1 MREAVAE
8 APALRRDQLLGAAA
22 LLFRRRGYHS
32 VGVDD
37 IGAAVGMS
45 GPAVYRYFPS
55 KQALLRDVI
64 AVYLVAL
71 DAERT
76 ERNERDPGT
85 EHVLDAAIWAGQ
97 RLPDYL
103 VAYNRELTSLDP
115 ANRAE
120 VRSLAAGTSA
130 GWAEFLVQHSVER
143 HSDAGSL
150 RLQAVAG
157 VLLHLSLTRTGS
169 KTRRAALA
177 ERLVAGLLD
186 APLPALGPE
195 RPELPRQPVR
205 HVTTREALLAAAAAL
220 FQDRDFS
227 RVSLRDI
234 GASVGLTASA
244 VSRQF
249 ESKDQLMAAI
259 FDRATEQICATIAAA
274 LRTSSTG
281 DEAAREI
288 MRRYVATALDF
299 RDLITITSTQLYAL
313 AEPQRQARI
322 RNRRM
327 YIDELAHALQLA
339 CPEATPEES
348 RLRAGAAYSLVNE
361 VVMHPRLWRLAGMDR
376 ALTDLAQAA
385 LGLRSLSDERSGT
398 AGFPEQRP
406 SGENSGGR
414 LPRFS

>member
-249 ESKDQLMAAI
+249 ESKDQLM
-259 FDRATEQICATIAAA
+259 DRRGAEDLLDRRRGGPRDHAPVRRYRAGLPRPDHDHLHAA
-274 LRTSSTG
+274 LRTRR
-281 DEAAREI
+281 AA
-288 MRRYVATALDF
+288 A
-299 RDLITITSTQLYAL
+299 
-313 AEPQRQARI
+313 
-322 RNRRM
+322 
-327 YIDELAHALQLA
+327 
-339 CPEATPEES
+339 
-348 RLRAGAAYSLVNE
+348 AGADPQPADVHRRARPCPAAGLPGG
-361 VVMHPRLWRLAGMDR
+361 HPRGVAAPGRGGL
-376 ALTDLAQAA
+376 LTGQ
-385 LGLRSLSDERSGT
+385 
-398 AGFPEQRP
+398 
-406 SGENSGGR
+406 
-414 LPRFS
+414 